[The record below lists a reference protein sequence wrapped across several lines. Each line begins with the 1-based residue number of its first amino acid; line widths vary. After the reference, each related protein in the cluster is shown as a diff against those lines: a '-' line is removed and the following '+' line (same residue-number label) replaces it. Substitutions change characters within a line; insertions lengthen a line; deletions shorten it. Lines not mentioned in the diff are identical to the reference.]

1 MLSESSWIYDLNQLA
16 FIILFLELIIV
27 LYKSKFLL

>member
-1 MLSESSWIYDLNQLA
+1 MLNESSWIYDLNAVA

-27 LYKSKFLL
+27 QYKSKFLL

>member
-1 MLSESSWIYDLNQLA
+1 MLNESSWIYDLNTLA

-27 LYKSKFLL
+27 QYKSKFLL